1 MNIDETNFL
10 LCDLLPC
17 VLSQFPFSIYSF
29 FLSSS
34 RVYVHIYIYM
44 YSYIQVELVNV
55 HKFVY
60 IKTMYCSWYKFLED
74 YRDIRGKYSGNFINI
89 FSLSLSLSL
98 FLSFPSLC
106 NIFVECYVAC
116 WKRERS
122 RKNGNKIFFL
132 LTCICI
138 KVIVSAGTSE
148 ILEWIV
154 YFCLKRNKERKI

>member
-60 IKTMYCSWYKFLED
+60 IKTCIVHDTSSSKTTGTFVV
-74 YRDIRGKYSGNFINI
+74 NI
-89 FSLSLSLSL
+89 AEISLTFSLFLSLSLSFSLSPL
-98 FLSFPSLC
+98 FV
-106 NIFVECYVAC
+106 IFSSNVTQLVE
-116 WKRERS
+116 REKEAERME
-122 RKNGNKIFFL
+122 KK
-132 LTCICI
+132 
-138 KVIVSAGTSE
+138 
-148 ILEWIV
+148 
-154 YFCLKRNKERKI
+154 KERNRGKQNLFPFDMYMY